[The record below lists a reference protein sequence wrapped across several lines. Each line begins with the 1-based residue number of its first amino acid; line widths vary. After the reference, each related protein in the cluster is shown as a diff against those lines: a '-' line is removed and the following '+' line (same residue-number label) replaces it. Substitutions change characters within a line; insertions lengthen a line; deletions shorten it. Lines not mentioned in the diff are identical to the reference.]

1 MKVTR
6 HISLDEYHI
15 ESMKPYLQKYNGNF
29 CAALKEMINKA
40 EKCDLRINSSAI
52 DLSLFEWILKEVN
65 GILIP
70 DKLLDEVMDPR
81 LITSM
86 GKLEEYVK
94 RRFGELGWDFDFVL
108 KYDSDT
114 FPSEVLIMMKGGTE
128 KIKFVACMLSQYLIK
143 NSLEYSPL
151 EIKYVVNNNYCI
163 KIALSRSNK
172 KNAQRSLFNFFGWMD
187 ETIKIIRSNPVFWKS
202 VIRRHLS
209 NDYNMVTVHRNYL
222 EDIFA
227 DKIPACE
234 IMIETLAKRPVQEIP
249 LDELLYLIK
258 EVFEASRVVDR
269 IVIDKDTIIVFHSY
283 RNKNATE
290 KLNHSFIMLLE
301 SNGHL
306 YDAKPTSNMIM
317 LKHRPDVGVKIN
329 EIINNLKISNSRV
342 DQELMVFMA
351 FLEGF
356 KDMPDIP
363 MSMTAFGRRMGISL
377 MQEYEKENA
386 IEKWDLKNFKRAIE
400 VIDSKLHRVSEWN
413 LKDNSLLYTIKK
425 CSIAIEGN
433 TFDKYVCHTARE
445 TFKGAMNYAFGN
457 KAKLNINK
465 LLSRGDN
472 FCEVM
477 ILIPPEEKR

>member
-6 HISLDEYHI
+6 HISLDEDYI
-15 ESMKPYLQKYNGNF
+15 ERMKPCLQKYNGNF
-29 CAALKEMINKA
+29 CAALKEMINQT
-40 EKCDLRINSSAI
+40 EIGDLRTNSSAI
-52 DLSLFEWILKEVN
+52 DPFLFEWMLKEVN

-70 DKLLDEVMDPR
+70 DKLLDEVIDPR

-86 GKLEEYVK
+86 TKLEEHLK
-94 RRFGELGWDFDFVL
+94 QRFRELEWDIELVL

-114 FPSEVLIMMKGGTE
+114 FPSEVLIVMKGGTE
-128 KIKFVACMLSQYLIK
+128 RLQFVARMLSQYLIR

-163 KIALSRSNK
+163 KIALFRSNK

-222 EDIFA
+222 EDMFA

-234 IMIETLAKRPVQEIP
+234 IMIETLAKKPVQEIP
-249 LDELLYLIK
+249 LDEMLYLIK
-258 EVFEASRVVDR
+258 EVFEASRVIDR

-283 RNKNATE
+283 RNKDATD
-290 KLNHSFIMLLE
+290 KLKNSFILLLE

-306 YDAKPTSNMIM
+306 YDAKSTSNMIM
-317 LKHRPDVGVKIN
+317 LTHRPDVGVKIN

-342 DQELMVFMA
+342 DQELLVFMA

-363 MSMTAFGRRMGISL
+363 ASLTVLGRRMGRTL
-377 MQEYEKENA
+377 MQEYEKENE
-386 IEKWDLKNFKRAIE
+386 IKICDLENFKKALE
-400 VIDSKLHRVSEWN
+400 LIDSKIHRESEWN
-413 LKDNSLLYTIKK
+413 LKGNSLLYTVRK
-425 CSIAIEGN
+425 CNLAIDGN
-433 TFDKYVCHTARE
+433 TFDKHICHTARE
-445 TFKGAMNYAFGN
+445 TFKGALNYAFGN
-457 KAKLNINK
+457 KAELKINK
-465 LLSRGDN
+465 LLSHGDN

-477 ILIPPEEKR
+477 IRIPPEEKR